1 MQPGSYTFS
10 PAAVKAGVPH
20 VFCPF
25 NKKVWNAA
33 DPTHHAAVISDVLR
47 AAILKGFL
55 VATPAPQ
62 TVLPEQTPCNG
73 VSTGVATA
81 PAVDAAAPLSV
92 GASLHDVSEQTPHSG
107 VSTGQAAS
115 FPRQI
120 TLCRIVNDAVKEN
133 AVFTVVKITPK
144 SFVVKTDGKKAY
156 LNHADGWQVATP
168 SELKS

>member
-62 TVLPEQTPCNG
+62 TVLPEQTPRSG
-73 VSTGVATA
+73 VTTA
-81 PAVDAAAPLSV
+81 PQLQTPENVDGRSRPSAAAAQQL
-92 GASLHDVSEQTPHSG
+92 QTPHSG
-107 VSTGQAAS
+107 VSTGQDAS

-120 TLCRIVNDAVKEN
+120 TLRRIVNDAVKEN

-144 SFVVKTDGKKAY
+144 SFVVKTFGKKAY